1 MVKNRKEIACKIA
14 GLLILGMALIGCRD
28 IFATSIHK
36 IIENPRDFSGK
47 HVVISGEVTEVFSL
61 FVVRYFVVKDRTG
74 EITVVT
80 KRPLPKKGTKITV
93 KGTVEEAFSFGEKQA
108 MVIIEDEEK

>member
-1 MVKNRKEIACKIA
+1 MNIRKKLSYEIAV
-14 GLLILGMALIGCRD
+14 LLLLSVVFVGCSGIGT
-28 IFATSIHK
+28 IPINK
-36 IIENPRDFSGK
+36 IIENPRDYSGK

-61 FVVRYFVVKDRTG
+61 FVVRYFVVKDGTG

-80 KRPLPKKGTKITV
+80 KRPLPRKGTKIRV

-108 MVIIEDEEK
+108 MVIVEDEEK